1 VLRKDGGLL
10 WTRIGFEGTARN
22 LGGKAQ
28 ESFGRVTGDTKTK
41 TEGMMNQA
49 AGAAQDLYGQT
60 ADVAR
65 QSATTFDSWLRNA
78 METQPYTMALAALGI
93 GWMLGRL
100 RRSF

>member
-1 VLRKDGGLL
+1 MDEN
-10 WTRIGFEGTARN
+10 RIEGTARN

-100 RRSF
+100 RRPF

>member
-1 VLRKDGGLL
+1 MDEN
-10 WTRIGFEGTARN
+10 RIEGAARN

-28 ESFGRVTGDTKTK
+28 EGFGRVTGDTKTK

-65 QSATTFDSWLRNA
+65 QSATTLDSWLRNA
-78 METQPYTMALAALGI
+78 METQPYTMALAAVGI

-100 RRSF
+100 RRPF